1 MFIAVEMGDANCAQL
16 LINAGA
22 NVTAVLSNGDTL
34 MPIATR
40 LGYIDCMNLLIN
52 AGALWG
58 VEAVDDQ
65 NAGIE

>member
-1 MFIAVEMGDANCAQL
+1 MGDANCAQL